1 MHYEFNGKMYNMLHI
16 HEHNYPNY
24 EKLLENFEICDRSV
38 ISKNLEELEYSSLA
52 DEGMHGFFI
61 SNDNFKTLL
70 AFVIIDLDCKN
81 SSEKIKFSDYG
92 LNIENCVEI
101 SLFCSNQASRIPKLA
116 TTFLQSILENITFI
130 KPSSTT
136 AVGVP
141 ANRNME
147 GLLDFYVKLLKF
159 EIVERTPNFAI
170 IKRDIRPVPSV
181 MPRGEAAEMPPKP
194 PFNSMVPEISTPMD
208 VAPHPPS
215 GGVSKRNKRKKIKRK
230 KTKRRNYS
238 FK

>member
-1 MHYEFNGKMYNMLHI
+1 MKYEFNGKMYDILHI
-16 HEHNYPNY
+16 HEDNYPKY
-24 EKLLENFEICDRSV
+24 EKLLETFEICDRSV

-52 DEGMHGFFI
+52 DVGMHGFFI
-61 SNDNFKTLL
+61 SNDKFETLL

-116 TTFLQSILENITFI
+116 TTFLQSVLENITFI
-130 KPSSTT
+130 KPTCTT
-136 AVGVP
+136 VVGVP

-147 GLLDFYVKLLKF
+147 GLLHFYVNLLKF
-159 EIVERTPNFAI
+159 EIVERTPKFAI
-170 IKRDIRPVPSV
+170 IKRDIRPLPSV
-181 MPRGEAAEMPPKP
+181 MPRREAAEMPPKP

-208 VAPHPPS
+208 VAPPPPS
-215 GGVSKRNKRKKIKRK
+215 GGVSKRKKTKRK